1 MMLADTIET
10 VPLSM
15 DADGVIRV
23 GGTRVTLDTVIAAF
37 LDGATAEEITYQ
49 YPSLS
54 LADVYS
60 TIAYYLRQCNEVE
73 AYLQRRQEQAG
84 TNRQQIESR
93 LKLAGVRER
102 LLARQSRREPAV
114 LFVCLPLPAG
124 AIALRSL

>member
-1 MMLADTIET
+1 MMLVDTIET

-23 GGTRVTLDTVIAAF
+23 DGTRVTLDTVIAAF

-54 LADVYS
+54 LAAVYS
-60 TIAYYLRQCNEVE
+60 TIAYYLRQRNEVE

-84 TNRQQIESR
+84 VTRQQIESR
-93 LKLAGVRER
+93 FEPAGIRER

-114 LFVCLPLPAG
+114 
-124 AIALRSL
+124 

>member
-1 MMLADTIET
+1 MMLVDTIET

-49 YPSLS
+49 YPSLF

-60 TIAYYLRQCNEVE
+60 TIVYYLRQRNEVE

-84 TNRQQIESR
+84 VTRQQIESR
-93 LKLAGVRER
+93 FEPAGVRER
-102 LLARQSRREPAV
+102 LLAGQIRSNPSGHV
-114 LFVCLPLPAG
+114 LMKPG
-124 AIALRSL
+124 IERG